1 MATKT
6 KASFISPM
14 LLLKTERLPEGESW
28 LYELKI
34 DGYRSIAFKT
44 GGKVHL
50 RSRNDKDF
58 STTYMTIVKALSE
71 LPAETVI
78 DGEIVALDEAGRPSF
93 SALQNLG
100 SNNVPLMYYIFDVM
114 VLEGVDLTHEPLFR
128 RRELMEQGILPRLSD
143 PVRYSTELQAD
154 LSDLIQSVKQIG
166 LEGLVAKR
174 KDSRYESGLRTGAWR
189 KMRINTGQE
198 FVIGGYTIGNPFDAL
213 VFGYYEGARLMYVA
227 RTRNGFTPASR
238 RRLFEKFRG
247 LETPDCPF
255 VNLPELK
262 GGRWGQGLTKE
273 KMKDCRWLK
282 PILVGQFEF
291 TEWTPEN
298 HLRHSKFVGLRE
310 DKTATDV
317 VRELDR

>member
-58 STTYMTIVKALSE
+58 STTYTAIVKALSE
-71 LPAETVI
+71 LPDETVI
-78 DGEIVALDEAGRPSF
+78 DGEIVALDEVGRPSF

-114 VLEGVDLTHEPLFR
+114 LLEGVDLTHEPLFR
-128 RRELMEQGILPRLSD
+128 RRELLEQGILPRLSD

-174 KDSRYESGLRTGAWR
+174 RDSRYESALRTGAWR

-247 LETPDCPF
+247 LETSDCPF

-298 HLRHSKFVGLRE
+298 HLRHSKFVGLRV
-310 DKTATDV
+310 DKLATDV
-317 VRELDR
+317 VRDLDR

>member
-44 GGKVHL
+44 GGTVHV

-58 STTYMTIVKALSE
+58 SSTYTGILKALSK
-71 LPAETVI
+71 LPDETVV
-78 DGEIVALDEAGRPSF
+78 DGEIVALDETGRPSF

-100 SNNVPLMYYIFDVM
+100 SNNVPLMYYTFDVM

-128 RRELMEQGILPRLSD
+128 RRELLEQRILPRLSD
-143 PVRYSTELQAD
+143 PIRYSTELQAD
-154 LSDLIQSVKQIG
+154 LSDLIQSVKKIG

-174 KDSRYESGLRTGAWR
+174 RDSRYESALRTGAWR
-189 KMRINTGQE
+189 KMRVNTGQE

-213 VFGYYEGARLMYVA
+213 VFGYYEGDRLMYVA

-238 RRLFEKFRG
+238 RGLFEKFRG
-247 LETPDCPF
+247 LEIPACPF

-282 PILVGQFEF
+282 PILVAQFEF

-298 HLRHSKFVGLRE
+298 HLRHSKFVGLRG
-310 DKTATDV
+310 DITARNV
-317 VRELDR
+317 VRGLDR